1 MRNILTRTCR
11 SVIRSQSLLFS
22 SQREAADPRTRY
34 LRKIYQPFQDLVKD
48 SDEYWELANS
58 GKVWEDH
65 FRPIT
70 NSLAAK
76 YALQS
81 VKYEDNKSGVKD
93 MIKAERHLSASLFDN
108 EKFEFPK
115 LCAEDLLEIKLSRC
129 EPSSHDMVELENHI
143 VASRWIAENATR
155 HTATAG
161 FTERE
166 VQILQTISCKG
177 TIAEQAHAMSWGKR
191 ISLGDYR
198 ATPIQVSSN
207 PLRVFPYHQEVPACM
222 RRFFVWRDKAHA
234 EGTLHP
240 LVLACQAQVYFVS
253 IHPFLDG
260 NGRVS
265 RMISHDYMA
274 RQGYLPAVMPHLD
287 RNDHLRMISN
297 AQDGDPREFV
307 TSIIEAQL
315 NALREF

>member
-1 MRNILTRTCR
+1 M
-11 SVIRSQSLLFS
+11 
-22 SQREAADPRTRY
+22 
-34 LRKIYQPFQDLVKD
+34 
-48 SDEYWELANS
+48 
-58 GKVWEDH
+58 
-65 FRPIT
+65 
-70 NSLAAK
+70 
-76 YALQS
+76 
-81 VKYEDNKSGVKD
+81 KD
-93 MIKAERHLSASLFDN
+93 MIKAEGHLDN
-108 EKFEFPK
+108 GNYGFPK
-115 LCAEDLLEIKLSRC
+115 LCAEDLLKIKPSRYQ
-129 EPSSHDMVELENHI
+129 PDSHDMVELENHI

-155 HTATAG
+155 HPGTAG
-161 FTERE
+161 LNERE
-166 VQILQTISCKG
+166 VQILQTLSCKD
-177 TIAEQAHAMSWGKR
+177 TIAEKAHAMSWGKR

-307 TSIIEAQL
+307 TNIIEAQL
-315 NALREF
+315 NALRELHQSCRSNHDD